1 MSGSRTAPMQAQ
13 MEAIS
18 GSPVIDTVDFL
29 ATATGEP
36 IAAARA
42 GGRLGAKALERLR
55 RGSDQTAS
63 QLLEMGMVELTPEQ
77 IRMLDDLAYRKFANQ
92 QTQQN
97 FGRLSGATSG
107 AASRYSLSE

>member
-1 MSGSRTAPMQAQ
+1 
-13 MEAIS
+13 
-18 GSPVIDTVDFL
+18 
-29 ATATGEP
+29 
-36 IAAARA
+36 
-42 GGRLGAKALERLR
+42 
-55 RGSDQTAS
+55 
-63 QLLEMGMVELTPEQ
+63 MGMVELTPEQ